1 MERTFGFASDATV
14 AAVETALWCAAAAAQ
29 HPNPRQFALG
39 WKLLSPFLLE
49 VDTLLRPCYATQ
61 DSYLLIEIMSLL
73 DKSLTQLP
81 HLLTLEQSWEFAS
94 ARLRN
99 KHPEMPSVPRPTVRR
114 MLLTT
119 IHGYYLQALAYLPKD
134 KLQSHYHHSFLHAGH
149 CYGPLDPV
157 SNIILNT
164 LWYEQAYPLKLEKKV
179 EIEGISTKALLRI
192 AVRSLY
198 GLISFLCT
206 RYPALKPDEA
216 MCRLH
221 QAGGYLQ
228 EAGDPSLDLCGVQ
241 VKEEE
246 AYAAAAK
253 AAHHPKGPN
262 LFNRPSFSDHLI
274 PS

>member
-1 MERTFGFASDATV
+1 
-14 AAVETALWCAAAAAQ
+14 
-29 HPNPRQFALG
+29 
-39 WKLLSPFLLE
+39 
-49 VDTLLRPCYATQ
+49 
-61 DSYLLIEIMSLL
+61 
-73 DKSLTQLP
+73 
-81 HLLTLEQSWEFAS
+81 
-94 ARLRN
+94 
-99 KHPEMPSVPRPTVRR
+99 

-134 KLQSHYHHSFLHAGH
+134 KLQSDYHHSFLHAGH

-164 LWYEQAYPLKLEKKV
+164 LWYQQAYPLKLERKV
-179 EIEGISTKALLRI
+179 EIKAISTAALLRI

-216 MCRLH
+216 MRRLH

-228 EAGDPSLDLCGVQ
+228 EACDPSLDVYGVQ

-253 AAHHPKGPN
+253 AAHHPKPLQQAQFLGPSN
-262 LFNRPSFSDHLI
+262 SKLKALTELLMPPQEPANFHVLGYFISLVASSRPDETTKHINVLGPWDYSHVMGTIENFWNQHTRAVGMVKSAMDMYNNKHGVSLA
-274 PS
+274 